1 MSQDRPVYLDY
12 NATTPLTEEVI
23 EAMRPFL
30 ERHFGNPS
38 SSHAFGQIT
47 HEAVEKA
54 RQRVAKLINAARDEI
69 VFTSGGT
76 ESNNMAIRGI
86 ARANAEKG
94 NHIITS
100 AVEHPAVT
108 EVCGYLETQGFTITT
123 LPVDSFG
130 QVSPE
135 NLAAALRPETILV
148 SVMHANNEVGTIQP
162 IKTLADLAHEAG
174 ALFHTD
180 AAQSVGK
187 IPVDVHDLDIDLLS
201 IAGHKLYA
209 PKGVGALYLRHG
221 TAIEKI
227 MFGAGQENNRR
238 PGTENVLEI
247 VGLGKAAQQAGKDL
261 DSNRVHFQTMRDR
274 LHMGLESSLSQDM
287 MRLNGH
293 PKERLPNTL
302 NLSFKNV
309 EANVLL
315 GMIQNSVAASA
326 GAACHADEVRISAV
340 LEAMNVPVEWAMG
353 TLRFSV
359 GRMTT
364 AKEIDRAIP
373 IIANA
378 VKSLRGSKN

>member
-1 MSQDRPVYLDY
+1 MSQDRPIYLDY

-30 ERHFGNPS
+30 EQHYGNPS
-38 SSHAFGQIT
+38 STHTFGQIT

-54 RQRVAKLINAARDEI
+54 RQRVAGLIKASPDEI
-69 VFTSGGT
+69 IFTSGGT

-94 NHIITS
+94 NHIITT

-108 EVCGYLETQGFTITT
+108 EVCAYLEAQGFQITT

-135 NLAAALRPETILV
+135 DLAAELRPETILV

-162 IKTLADLAHEAG
+162 IKELAKLTHQAG
-174 ALFHTD
+174 VLFHTD

-187 IPVDVHDLDIDLLS
+187 IPVDVADLDADLLS

-209 PKGVGALYLRHG
+209 PKGVGALYLRRG

-227 MFGAGQENNRR
+227 MFGAGQEKNHR

-261 DSNRVHFQTMRDR
+261 ESNRLHFRTMRDR
-274 LHMGLESSLSQDM
+274 LHMGLETALSKDE

-293 PKERLPNTL
+293 PEERLPNTL
-302 NLSFKNV
+302 NLSFKNI

-315 GMIQNSVAASA
+315 GIIQNTIAASA
-326 GAACHADEVRISAV
+326 GAACHAGEVRVSSV
-340 LEAMNVPVEWAMG
+340 LAAMDVPIEWAKG
-353 TLRFSV
+353 TIRFSV

-364 AKEIDRAIP
+364 VEDIDRAIP
-373 IIANA
+373 IIYKA
-378 VKSLRGSKN
+378 VKNLQ

>member
-162 IKTLADLAHEAG
+162 IKTLANLAHEAG

-180 AAQSVGK
+180 AAQSIGK
-187 IPVDVHDLDIDLLS
+187 ILVDVHDLGIDLLS